1 MRSRDPQRLLTTI
14 RRATAGSL
22 LVAAAGSGVVAVH
35 LAGDHA
41 GAVAATRA
49 PQVADDGGAQQQAP
63 QLEPQAQP
71 EDQAQSEDQAQPRGD
86 DAPAPH
92 PRATRTTRSPA
103 PTPTRRFRPVAPV
116 QPSSGPAQSGTK
128 GS

>member
-49 PQVADDGGAQQQAP
+49 PQVADEGGAQQQAP
-63 QLEPQAQP
+63 QPEPQAQP
-71 EDQAQSEDQAQPRGD
+71 EDQAQPRGD

>member
-41 GAVAATRA
+41 GAVAATRG
-49 PQVADDGGAQQQAP
+49 PQVPDDGGAQEQAP
-63 QLEPQAQP
+63 RP
-71 EDQAQSEDQAQPRGD
+71 ESQSRPEEQAQPRGD
-86 DAPAPH
+86 DAPAPRPH
-92 PRATRTTRSPA
+92 ATRTTRSPA
-103 PTPTRRFRPVAPV
+103 PAPAKRFRPVAPV